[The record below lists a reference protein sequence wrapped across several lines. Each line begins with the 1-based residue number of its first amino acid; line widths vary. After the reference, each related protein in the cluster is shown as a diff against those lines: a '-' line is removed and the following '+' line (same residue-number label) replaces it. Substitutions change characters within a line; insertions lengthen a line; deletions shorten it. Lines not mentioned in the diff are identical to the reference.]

1 MPPPQPFLLVASFED
16 EEHEEAWRTRR
27 GAGRGLGCAATIKH
41 AEPELAG
48 ALKGSL
54 SVAATR
60 QAVYSASSSV
70 STRESFSHR
79 ARPAHDSRLVAP
91 VGRD

>member
-1 MPPPQPFLLVASFED
+1 VASFED

-60 QAVYSASSSV
+60 QAAFRRMRV
-70 STRESFSHR
+70 SKGGGSGAPGMERPRKPTGR
-79 ARPAHDSRLVAP
+79 AAT
-91 VGRD
+91 